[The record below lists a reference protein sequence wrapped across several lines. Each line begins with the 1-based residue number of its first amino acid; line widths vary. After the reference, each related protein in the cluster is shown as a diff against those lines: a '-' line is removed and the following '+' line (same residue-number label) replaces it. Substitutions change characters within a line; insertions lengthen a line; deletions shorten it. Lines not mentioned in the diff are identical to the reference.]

1 MFLYHGLES
10 TLKKTRPYRLLIF
23 MVLVF
28 DFPLKIEYKN
38 LIMSISQLIILMIIG
53 VLSGVL
59 AGVFGVGGAII
70 VIPALVF
77 ILGLSQHEAQGTSLA
92 FMLPPVGILA
102 TWNYWKAG
110 HVNWKIALV
119 LSLTFVVG
127 AYFGSQI
134 SVNVSDKLLRR
145 IFGVLIMFMAIK
157 MIFSK

>member
-1 MFLYHGLES
+1 MS
-10 TLKKTRPYRLLIF
+10 TF
-23 MVLVF
+23 
-28 DFPLKIEYKN
+28 
-38 LIMSISQLIILMIIG
+38 QLIILIIVG
-53 VLSGVL
+53 ILSGLL
-59 AGVFGVGGAII
+59 AGAFGIGGAII

-119 LSLTFVVG
+119 LSLTFLVG
-127 AYFGSQI
+127 AYFGSQFSINI
-134 SVNVSDKLLRR
+134 SDRSLRR
-145 IFGVLIMFMAIK
+145 LFGVLLILIAFK

>member
-1 MFLYHGLES
+1 MNITH
-10 TLKKTRPYRLLIF
+10 
-23 MVLVF
+23 LV
-28 DFPLKIEYKN
+28 I
-38 LIMSISQLIILMIIG
+38 LIIIG
-53 VLSGVL
+53 ILSGLL

-127 AYFGSQI
+127 AYFGSHLSI
-134 SVNVSDKLLRR
+134 DISDKMLRR
-145 IFGVLIMFMAIK
+145 AFGVLMIVMAIK

>member
-1 MFLYHGLES
+1 M
-10 TLKKTRPYRLLIF
+10 TTAQI
-23 MVLVF
+23 
-28 DFPLKIEYKN
+28 I
-38 LIMSISQLIILMIIG
+38 ILIIVGI
-53 VLSGVL
+53 LSGVL

-77 ILGLSQHEAQGTSLA
+77 ILGMNQHEAQGTSLA

-110 HVNWKIALV
+110 NVNWKVALV

-127 AYFGSQI
+127 AYLGSHI
-134 SVNVSDKLLRR
+134 SINIPDKILRR
-145 IFGVLIMFMAIK
+145 LFGGLMILIALK

>member
-1 MFLYHGLES
+1 MNLY
-10 TLKKTRPYRLLIF
+10 
-23 MVLVF
+23 
-28 DFPLKIEYKN
+28 
-38 LIMSISQLIILMIIG
+38 QLIILIIIG
-53 VLSGVL
+53 LLSGLL

-77 ILGLSQHEAQGTSLA
+77 ILGLTQHEAQGTSLA

-110 HVNWKIALV
+110 HVNWKFALI

-127 AYFGSQI
+127 AYFGSQY
-134 SVNVSDKLLRR
+134 SVNISDKILRKVFGILLLA
-145 IFGVLIMFMAIK
+145 VAVK

>member
-1 MFLYHGLES
+1 
-10 TLKKTRPYRLLIF
+10 
-23 MVLVF
+23 
-28 DFPLKIEYKN
+28 
-38 LIMSISQLIILMIIG
+38 MSVSQLIILMIIG
-53 VLSGVL
+53 ILSGIL

-110 HVNWKIALV
+110 HVNWKMALV
-119 LSLTFVVG
+119 LSLTFVIG

-134 SVNVSDKLLRR
+134 SVNISDKLLRR
-145 IFGVLIMFMAIK
+145 IFGILILFMAIK

>member
-1 MFLYHGLES
+1 M
-10 TLKKTRPYRLLIF
+10 TAT
-23 MVLVF
+23 
-28 DFPLKIEYKN
+28 
-38 LIMSISQLIILMIIG
+38 QLIILIVIG
-53 VLSGVL
+53 VLSGIL

-110 HVNWKIALV
+110 QVNWKIALV
-119 LSLTFVVG
+119 LSVTFVLG
-127 AYFGSQI
+127 AYLGSHFSLNI
-134 SVNVSDKLLRR
+134 SDRSLRR
-145 IFGVLIMFMAIK
+145 AFGVLMMVMAIK

>member
-1 MFLYHGLES
+1 
-10 TLKKTRPYRLLIF
+10 
-23 MVLVF
+23 
-28 DFPLKIEYKN
+28 
-38 LIMSISQLIILMIIG
+38 MSVTHLIILIVVGI
-53 VLSGVL
+53 LSGLL

-77 ILGLSQHEAQGTSLA
+77 ILGFSQHDAQGTSLA

-110 HVNWKIALV
+110 HVNWKIALI

-127 AYFGSQI
+127 SYLGSHFSI
-134 SVNVSDKLLRR
+134 NLSDKLLRR
-145 IFGVLIMFMAIK
+145 LFGVLMILVAIK

>member
-1 MFLYHGLES
+1 
-10 TLKKTRPYRLLIF
+10 
-23 MVLVF
+23 
-28 DFPLKIEYKN
+28 
-38 LIMSISQLIILMIIG
+38 MSITHLIILIVIG
-53 VLSGVL
+53 LLSGLL

-77 ILGLSQHEAQGTSLA
+77 ILGLSQHQAEGTSLA

-110 HVNWKIALV
+110 HVDWKIALV

-127 AYFGSQI
+127 AYFGSNFSLNI
-134 SVNVSDKLLRR
+134 SDKMLRR
-145 IFGVLIMFMAIK
+145 IFGVLMMVLAIK

>member
-1 MFLYHGLES
+1 M
-10 TLKKTRPYRLLIF
+10 
-23 MVLVF
+23 
-28 DFPLKIEYKN
+28 KIN
-38 LIMSISQLIILMIIG
+38 FMSITHLIILIVIG
-53 VLSGVL
+53 ILSGIL
-59 AGVFGVGGAII
+59 AGVFGVGGAIV

-127 AYFGSQI
+127 AYLGSKLTINI
-134 SVNVSDKLLRR
+134 SDRTLRR
-145 IFGVLIMFMAIK
+145 MFGVLLIVMALK

>member
-1 MFLYHGLES
+1 MN
-10 TLKKTRPYRLLIF
+10 T
-23 MVLVF
+23 M
-28 DFPLKIEYKN
+28 
-38 LIMSISQLIILMIIG
+38 QLIILIVVGI
-53 VLSGVL
+53 LSGLL
-59 AGVFGVGGAII
+59 AGAFGIGGAII

-127 AYFGSQI
+127 AYLGSHF
-134 SVNVSDKLLRR
+134 SVNISDKILRR
-145 IFGVLIMFMAIK
+145 LFGILLIFIAIK
-157 MIFSK
+157 MIFAK

>member
-1 MFLYHGLES
+1 MS
-10 TLKKTRPYRLLIF
+10 TF
-23 MVLVF
+23 QF
-28 DFPLKIEYKN
+28 
-38 LIMSISQLIILMIIG
+38 IILIVVGI
-53 VLSGVL
+53 LSGLL
-59 AGVFGVGGAII
+59 AGAFGIGGAII

-110 HVNWKIALV
+110 QVNWKIALV

-127 AYFGSQI
+127 AYLGSNFSINI
-134 SVNVSDKLLRR
+134 SDRMLRR
-145 IFGVLIMFMAIK
+145 LFGILLILIAFK